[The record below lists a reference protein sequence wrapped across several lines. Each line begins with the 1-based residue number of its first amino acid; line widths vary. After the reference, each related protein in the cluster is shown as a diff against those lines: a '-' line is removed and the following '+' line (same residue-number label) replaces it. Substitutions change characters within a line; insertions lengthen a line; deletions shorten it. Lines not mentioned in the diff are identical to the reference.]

1 MNRKPRKYP
10 MRPIQAPRDIG
21 RFWITSATHQTW
33 PYQSL
38 VLTLK
43 STGPVD
49 FTAHP
54 RSLPVTVREDGS
66 SVVIVGEKP
75 S

>member
-21 RFWITSATHQTW
+21 RFWITSATQQTW

-38 VLTLK
+38 VLTLE
-43 STGPVD
+43 STGPID
-49 FTAHP
+49 FTAFP
-54 RSLPVTVREDGS
+54 VRPVTVHGDGS
-66 SVVIVGEKP
+66 SVTIVGGP